1 MEKENAREREFVG
14 HSIAR
19 SLHSTDGGEGKKK
32 REIIN
37 RTFTTQRVAHIRPN
51 GAGIFTLFAENV
63 RASEQNVHFLSFAC
77 IARV

>member
-1 MEKENAREREFVG
+1 MREREFVG

-19 SLHSTDGGEGKKK
+19 SLHFNRRRRGKEKE

-37 RTFTTQRVAHIRPN
+37 RTFTTQRVAHIRLN